1 MTMPDTSSDLI
12 AGLVQNL
19 QPVRRLRRRVGLA
32 AAGAAAITATAFVVL
47 VLGARSDLAAGDPDP
62 LFLVTSGLFAVL
74 AMASTWAVLEM
85 ARPYVGNHRDGW
97 IWAAAMAAL
106 LPASALLTFV
116 IGWMHAEM
124 TRLDSDGWNC
134 LSIGMGLGLLTAT
147 ALTFWLRRGAPVSP
161 DRAGLLTGIAAG
173 STGIFAIAL
182 GCPHDDIAH
191 IGVWHGGA
199 VVISAVIGRL
209 VIPRLIKW

>member
-1 MTMPDTSSDLI
+1 MTMPNTSSDLI
-12 AGLVQNL
+12 AGLVQDL
-19 QPVRRLRRRVGLA
+19 QPVRRMRRRNGVTA
-32 AAGAAAITATAFVVL
+32 ASAAVITAMACVLL
-47 VLGARSDLAAGDPDP
+47 VLGARPDLSAGTPNP
-62 LFLVTSGLFAVL
+62 LFLLTSGLFAVL

-97 IWAAAMAAL
+97 IWAATMAAL

-116 IGWMHAEM
+116 IGWMHAET
-124 TRLDSDGWNC
+124 TRLDSDGLNC
-134 LSIGMGLGLLTAT
+134 LSIGIGLGVLMAI
-147 ALTFWLRRGAPVSP
+147 ALTLWLRRGAPVSP

-173 STGIFAIAL
+173 STGIFAVAL
-182 GCPHDDIAH
+182 ACPHDDIAH